1 MLINKLILFFL
12 LISVNCFSQIG
23 LYTAPCNKL
32 IGFDTDLYLP
42 DTIYVAQGNSVKI
55 YNDNVAYIPASKH
68 GRCTFTWVTLIGN
81 VIGDYLN
88 VNTTGTGN
96 YLTKIYAVNSMGV
109 YCDSASTIIKVEPK
123 IALGNKTILPIG
135 NSLTALGWQY
145 CRPVIDDSLNVTLTS
160 IGLIGSDPNKNEG
173 HSGWTTA
180 TFLGAT
186 SPFYIG
192 GVINVP
198 QYLINNSLA
207 TPDIIRI
214 SLGINEGF
222 SLTNP
227 TSTINNL
234 KTLVTKCLAV
244 TGVKVI
250 VVMPSTASN
259 TIYGWMTNYS
269 NTKNYE
275 AYVLNIRQ
283 LQQLIHT
290 NFAHGAYNANV
301 DVASDYLY
309 IDRNN
314 NYPKT
319 GGYHNNALHPSA
331 AGYRQLING
340 TLNDINHIFK

>member
-1 MLINKLILFFL
+1 MKLILTIL
-12 LISVNCFSQIG
+12 LLFSLNCFSQIG

-68 GRCTFTWVTLIGN
+68 GRCTFQWVTVIGN
-81 VIGDYLN
+81 VIADYLN
-88 VNTTGTGN
+88 VNTTGLGN
-96 YLTKIYAVNSMGV
+96 YLTKIYAVNSIGT

-145 CRPVIDDSLNVTLTS
+145 CRPVIDDSLDVTLTS
-160 IGLIGSDPNKNEG
+160 IGTIGVTPNENEG

-207 TPDIIRI
+207 TPDVIRI
-214 SLGINEGF
+214 SLGINEGY
-222 SLTNP
+222 SLINP
-227 TSTINNL
+227 NSTIANL
-234 KTLVTKCLAV
+234 KTLVTECLAV
-244 TGVKVI
+244 TGAKI
-250 VVMPSTASN
+250 IIVMPSTASN
-259 TIYGWMTNYS
+259 TIYGWMVNYS
-269 NTKNYE
+269 NTNNYE
-275 AYVLNIRQ
+275 AYVLNMRQ

-290 NFAHGAYNANV
+290 NFAYGAYNASV

-309 IDRNN
+309 IDRNAS
-314 NYPKT
+314 YPKT
-319 GGYHNNALHPSA
+319 AGYHNNALHPSA
-331 AGYRQLING
+331 TGYRQLMNG
-340 TLNDINHIFK
+340 TLNTINHIYQ